1 MTLQMLENNLLEL
14 LAVAIMVTAVS
25 LTGFYINRISIHRRQ
40 RRALQAIKAEEKVS
54 DETAEYIQ

>member
-14 LAVAIMVTAVS
+14 LVIAIMVIAVS
-25 LTGFYINRISIHRRQ
+25 FTGFYINRISIHRRQ
-40 RRALQAIKAEEKVS
+40 RRALQAIKAEGKNS

>member
-1 MTLQMLENNLLEL
+1 MLENNLLEL
-14 LAVAIMVTAVS
+14 LVVAIMVIAVS

-40 RRALQAIKAEEKVS
+40 RRALQAIKAEGKNS